1 MFVLANNTIISHIT
15 SFVFVLIKLIDFTVF
30 TKHKNL
36 VVEILSLAKD
46 NYVIIDNSFIT

>member
-15 SFVFVLIKLIDFTVF
+15 SFVFVLIKLIDLTVF

-36 VVEILSLAKD
+36 VIKILSLAKG
-46 NYVIIDNSFIT
+46 NYVIINNSLII